1 MPSASTHVCSSH
13 HTRSF
18 HSRRRV
24 AFQDDELLER
34 QFRAA
39 GADRWLRSPSTRA
52 AIATFGARLPVLAQR
67 AARRTVGG
75 RCVAWH
81 LPPTQNRCIPTN
93 SRTPSLAESHVE
105 GAPLV
110 WLDQAKHVNARN
122 GRAGLRT
129 WAEIR
134 LATFTV
140 LGRSAVDAAFRASEP
155 IPRNSHRLPLSRA
168 GAASRCRAWIVPG
181 ARPRNRTPLMP
192 TALANDRC
200 GERIG
205 RRPNRTERPRQ
216 RDAPRTGP
224 RHLKPPAEP
233 TQRP

>member
-1 MPSASTHVCSSH
+1 MVAFSIDSRCDRYLRSQAARACAKSRSAD
-13 HTRSF
+13 
-18 HSRRRV
+18 RRRT
-24 AFQDDELLER
+24 
-34 QFRAA
+34 
-39 GADRWLRSPSTRA
+39 LR
-52 AIATFGARLPVLAQR
+52 G
-67 AARRTVGG
+67 
-75 RCVAWH
+75 WH

-93 SRTPSLAESHVE
+93 SRTPSLAELHVE

-110 WLDQAKHVNARN
+110 WLDHAKHVNARN

-233 TQRP
+233 TERP

>member
-24 AFQDDELLER
+24 AFLDDELLER

-52 AIATFGARLPVLAQR
+52 AIATFGARLPVLAHKPLGGPSED
-67 AARRTVGG
+67 AA
-75 RCVAWH
+75 W
-81 LPPTQNRCIPTN
+81 
-93 SRTPSLAESHVE
+93 LASATHPK
-105 GAPLV
+105 PLHT
-110 WLDQAKHVNARN
+110 L
-122 GRAGLRT
+122 
-129 WAEIR
+129 R
-134 LATFTV
+134 LADSQTLRESPCDV
-140 LGRSAVDAAFRASEP
+140 HGLGRSAVDAAFRALEP
-155 IPRNSHRLPLSRA
+155 TPRNSHRLPLTRA

-181 ARPRNRTPLMP
+181 ARPRNRTPLVP
-192 TALANDRC
+192 TAHANDRC

-205 RRPNRTERPRQ
+205 HRPNPTERPRQ

-233 TQRP
+233 TEHP